1 MGQPETNDPA
11 ALGERERFL
20 WQVWLQQ
27 MQQVAWLAA
36 AGAGAALIFLERVAQ
51 GKPRRA
57 ALISFALFAVAAAI
71 GVFGQSRE
79 VEALWDSRAT
89 RPGRAWLP
97 VAYTVLGAGAGAF
110 IVVVTS

>member
-1 MGQPETNDPA
+1 MTEPESNRLD
-11 ALGERERFL
+11 ERERFL

-36 AGAGAALIFLERVAQ
+36 AGAGAALIFVERVAQ

-57 ALISFALFAVAAAI
+57 AILSFILFALAAAI
-71 GVFGQSRE
+71 AVFGQSRE
-79 VEALWDSRAT
+79 VEALWDNRAVK
-89 RPGRAWLP
+89 PGKAWLP
-97 VAYTVLGAGAGAF
+97 VAYTIVGAGAGAF